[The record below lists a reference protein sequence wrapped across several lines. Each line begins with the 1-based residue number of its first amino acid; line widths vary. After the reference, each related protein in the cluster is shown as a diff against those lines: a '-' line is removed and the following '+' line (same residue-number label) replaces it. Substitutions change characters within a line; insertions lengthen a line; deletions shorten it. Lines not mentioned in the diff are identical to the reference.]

1 MYFTSVTGHLTELK
15 YDDKYK
21 KWNEWDPLV
30 ILKDAEIYTQIPEDK
45 INLLN
50 NLKEL
55 SMNCTKLILW
65 LDCDREGE
73 NIAFEVVDVCKKIN
87 PRLEILRARFSA
99 ITNDEIMKV
108 L

>member
-1 MYFTSVTGHLTELK
+1 MVIIFVIYVGNDVEMYFTSVTGHLTELK

-21 KWNEWDPLV
+21 IWNEWDPLV
-30 ILKDAEIYTQIPEDK
+30 ILKDAEIYTQVSKDK

-50 NLKEL
+50 NLEEL
-55 SMNCTKLILW
+55 SKNCSKLILW

-87 PRLEILRARFSA
+87 PRL
-99 ITNDEIMKV
+99 
-108 L
+108 